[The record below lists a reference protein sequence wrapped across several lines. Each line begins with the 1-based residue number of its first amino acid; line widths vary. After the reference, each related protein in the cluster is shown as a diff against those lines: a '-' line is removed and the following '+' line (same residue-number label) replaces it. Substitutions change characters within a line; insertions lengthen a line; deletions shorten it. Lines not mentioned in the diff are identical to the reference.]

1 MSIRQRL
8 HELLGA
14 EQNPTPF
21 IQIHPDLLPTIED
34 IAHQENSSLEVVIND
49 LLHFALSEHQQ
60 AEDSLLVWRQLTP
73 REREITALIWL
84 GLTNPQISQDLSISP
99 NTVKTHIKNI
109 LSKFNI
115 HSKETLREKLA
126 MLDFSDWVDM

>member
-8 HELLGA
+8 HEFLGA
-14 EQNPTPF
+14 EQPLSPF
-21 IQIHPDLLPTIED
+21 IQIHPDLLPTIEI
-34 IAHQENSSLEVVIND
+34 IALQDNSSLEAVVNN

-60 AEDSLLVWRQLTP
+60 AEDSLKMWQQLTP

-84 GLTNPQISQDLSISP
+84 GLTNPQISQELSISP

-115 HSKETLREKLA
+115 HSKEALREKLA
-126 MLDFSDWVDM
+126 MLDLSDWVDM